1 MATIPPDRGTPPVK
15 PSILDKRETHF
26 SWLRTRLSTERTLM
40 SWVRTGTAMIG
51 FGFTIF
57 QFFEGLN
64 SRQDVNP
71 ALEPNWVRIISVA
84 LVAVGTLAVFVA
96 LREYRT
102 MIRYLWSPEFR
113 DIAGVGERPAW
124 TPASMVA
131 TLLILIGVVTLVSLI
146 IRLL

>member
-1 MATIPPDRGTPPVK
+1 
-15 PSILDKRETHF
+15 
-26 SWLRTRLSTERTLM
+26 M

-64 SRQDVNP
+64 SREDIAP
-71 ALEPNWVRIISVA
+71 ALDPHWSRTVSLS
-84 LVAVGTLAVFVA
+84 LVAVGTLAVFIA

-102 MIRYLWSPEFR
+102 MIRYLWSQEFR

-131 TLLILIGVVTLVSLI
+131 TLLVLIGIVTLVSLV
-146 IRLL
+146 IRIL